1 MIIQGY
7 IRMDGKKPLEKAE
20 NRIIYQNPPQGDYAA
35 QYDDGIVQVDID
47 DYDHQT
53 AAIEEPVH
61 GKPRS
66 DAVLAILDHYKLNF
80 NCVETDHGRHFVFRK
95 PSDFSIQKN
104 HINWYCPLGVKIEV
118 KVNDHREIMRIRGKE
133 RVFIRGGFDNDDLD
147 QLPAFLWPIQN
158 KRDKPFSMVFN
169 AGVYIVISQYLIEY
183 QYNDRSK
190 SLNASPQQW
199 GFSVGS
205 PFFSFITVAVV
216 FR

>member
-169 AGVYIVISQYLIEY
+169 AGAR
-183 QYNDRSK
+183 NDRISGYAFYSAEPPVFLQCGNICGHSQK
-190 SLNASPQQW
+190 R
-199 GFSVGS
+199 GFQNNSGR
-205 PFFSFITVAVV
+205 F
-216 FR
+216 